1 MARFD
6 HIIVGG
12 GVIGASVA
20 YHLARKDGGSILLV
34 ERNTLASAAS
44 SRAAGMVLQVSTNAT
59 KTPLARLTRETVDA
73 LADELGE
80 DVGFHNVGGLR
91 LAATD
96 ERISELDGMAAEAAR
111 HDIPF
116 EWLEPRTAGDLVPWL
131 DLSSVRKIGFLP
143 TDGYVDPYMLSMSY
157 ARAAAARGVEIRE
170 HTAITGVRTARGR
183 VVGVDTA
190 AGRIESE
197 SVIDAAGAWAAL
209 LSARVGYPL
218 PTAPVRS
225 HYWITKPN
233 PAYGGDHPVITM
245 PDAGAY
251 ARYDVGAVLLG
262 IHERHSLT
270 FDARELPDEPAAFS
284 PTVGEEHWDLLA
296 KAAKGIGRF
305 FPGIADAQFANYIAG
320 LSTYTPDGN
329 IILGPVPDLSGFLAA
344 TGCCG
349 SGIVLSAGIGNT
361 IAELALG
368 QAPSVDITPFRPD
381 RFGHIDPFSVEFRD
395 RCAAARANKSHRIGS
410 VESSG

>member
-59 KTPLARLTRETVDA
+59 KTPLARLTRETIDA

-218 PTAPVRS
+218 PTAPVL
-225 HYWITKPN
+225 
-233 PAYGGDHPVITM
+233 GGRHDDCIFATLR
-245 PDAGAY
+245 DAS
-251 ARYDVGAVLLG
+251 R
-262 IHERHSLT
+262 
-270 FDARELPDEPAAFS
+270 
-284 PTVGEEHWDLLA
+284 
-296 KAAKGIGRF
+296 RF
-305 FPGIADAQFANYIAG
+305 ATRQ
-320 LSTYTPDGN
+320 
-329 IILGPVPDLSGFLAA
+329 GPP
-344 TGCCG
+344 
-349 SGIVLSAGIGNT
+349 
-361 IAELALG
+361 
-368 QAPSVDITPFRPD
+368 
-381 RFGHIDPFSVEFRD
+381 
-395 RCAAARANKSHRIGS
+395 
-410 VESSG
+410 